1 MFAERFDALM
11 NIAERSNSQLGR
23 EINRNPFQIG
33 RRISG
38 CGKGSNKPLNPII
51 LSDPYGPVEI
61 TRLFLC
67 NMLKIHLFFS
77 VNLRTIHER
86 EFVLRF
92 RYSRG
97 GPLRGPVIR
106 ERGKL
111 WKKSLN

>member
-67 NMLKIHLFFS
+67 NMLKIHLFF
-77 VNLRTIHER
+77 R
-86 EFVLRF
+86 
-92 RYSRG
+92 
-97 GPLRGPVIR
+97 
-106 ERGKL
+106 
-111 WKKSLN
+111 

>member
-23 EINRNPFQIG
+23 EINRNPSQIG

-51 LSDPYGPVEI
+51 LSERSSPVEI

-67 NMLKIHLFFS
+67 NAPKMHLFF
-77 VNLRTIHER
+77 R
-86 EFVLRF
+86 
-92 RYSRG
+92 
-97 GPLRGPVIR
+97 
-106 ERGKL
+106 
-111 WKKSLN
+111 

>member
-23 EINRNPFQIG
+23 EINRNPSQIG

-51 LSDPYGPVEI
+51 LSERSSSVEI

-67 NMLKIHLFFS
+67 NALKIHLFF
-77 VNLRTIHER
+77 R
-86 EFVLRF
+86 
-92 RYSRG
+92 
-97 GPLRGPVIR
+97 
-106 ERGKL
+106 
-111 WKKSLN
+111 